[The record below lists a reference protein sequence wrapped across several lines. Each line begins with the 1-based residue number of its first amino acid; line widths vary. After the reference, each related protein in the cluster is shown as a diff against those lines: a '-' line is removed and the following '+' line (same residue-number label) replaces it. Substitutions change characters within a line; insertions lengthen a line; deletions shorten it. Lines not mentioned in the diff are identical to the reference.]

1 MNKLANRL
9 HEAFKALNE
18 NALIHPAVSISLIFT
33 AIAAFITFLD
43 ASDHE
48 PGQIFEAGLT
58 MVPWAIMLA
67 LVMDKYVGNYNF
79 KPSLISLVTIAL
91 GMFFPVKLTEWIGE
105 PSFNIIYFIVL
116 PLVMVTYRRR
126 VSDGS
131 FIREVIWNVFSLGVA
146 MLVALL
152 FAGLFAGIIGSCE
165 ILFDMSSSLENKLFS
180 FIGAI
185 AIALGGFIFISVGER
200 ENYKQINT
208 LVQPVSN
215 YLIAP
220 ALLIYTIVLYAYI
233 LKIVIEQT
241 MPDGGVA
248 IMCIIW
254 LLAALYVAASQLTF
268 EKQPY
273 TWFSR
278 IYGFIAIP
286 IVVML
291 WVAAFRRVNDYG
303 ITPSRYY
310 LLLSAL
316 IVTACVVTA
325 LIRRKNLYYMIA
337 VSAAAI
343 YVGSVIVPWVNYRA
357 VTGYSQVRIIR
368 TEADALG
375 KLHNDGTVDNYGY
388 YLDEAHGRKIRS
400 AVSVLSKVHPAS
412 LEILGL
418 SDGIDIVTRKK
429 EPLYVNTMM
438 RDKSFVTDN
447 YSKIWFEPETFCED
461 GVIKIDIPGERE
473 IEIRCDEF
481 INNLLEKCGID
492 SHSPTESQF
501 EPYKNELSTYE
512 GEGYMLILE
521 NIFMYTSDGE
531 IDTSWVSIGV
541 KAVFLD

>member
-9 HEAFKALNE
+9 HEAFKVLKE

-48 PGQIFEAGLT
+48 LGQIFEAGLT

-67 LVMDKYVGNYNF
+67 LVMDKYVGNFNF

-126 VSDGS
+126 VSDSS

-146 MLVALL
+146 MLVALI

-220 ALLIYTIVLYAYI
+220 ALLIYTIVLYVYI

-241 MPDGGVA
+241 LPDGGVA

-316 IVTACVVTA
+316 IATACVVTA

-343 YVGSVIVPWVNYRA
+343 YLGSVIVPWVNYRA

-368 TEADALG
+368 AEADALG

-400 AVSVLSKVHPAS
+400 AVSILSKVHPAS

-418 SDGIDIVTRKK
+418 SNGIDIVTRKK
-429 EPLYVNTMM
+429 ESLYVNTMM
-438 RDKSFVTDN
+438 RDKSFVTGN

-461 GVIKIDIPGERE
+461 GVIKIDIPGEWE

-492 SHSPTESQF
+492 SHSPTESQL

-521 NIFMYTSDGE
+521 KIFMYTIDGE